1 MAIIPGIYASQISG
15 HLITSN
21 FFLISQVTPSGVGTV
36 TFSSI
41 PSTYKSLQIRMNS
54 RDAYTGAYL
63 GMYLQ
68 VSFNGDTSASNYAM
82 HWLRGAVDTT
92 IVASGYASGTYGSI
106 HLNSAYGGTL
116 GGVAAPA
123 VSIVDILDYANTNKN
138 KTVKALSG
146 VNYNDAYPTAA
157 TTSVAI
163 GSGLWLSTAAISSIT
178 LTGTGTG
185 WVAGTTISLYGLS

>member
-15 HLITSN
+15 HLITGN
-21 FFLISQVTPSGVGTV
+21 FFLISQVTPSSGGAV

-41 PSTYKSLQIRMNS
+41 PNTYKHLQIRMNS
-54 RDAYTGAYL
+54 RDAYTGAFL

-68 VSFNGDTSASNYAM
+68 VSFNGDNSASNYAM
-82 HWLRGAVDTT
+82 HWLRGGNNTT
-92 IVASGYASGTYGSI
+92 DSEGVSSGSYGTI
-106 HLNSAYGGTL
+106 HLDSAYGGTL

-123 VSIVDILDYANTNKN
+123 VSIIDILDYANTNKN

-146 VNYNDAYPTAA
+146 VNYNDAAVS
-157 TTSVAI
+157 SVAI